1 MSSIMKSYT
10 FCLRDCE
17 TLTQLDRFS
26 IHDVDGLLGRICTTK
41 GAGMAAIGAQRLAVE
56 HADPEPMAH
65 PPPQAISI
73 QRQRM
78 GAGAVESCC

>member
-1 MSSIMKSYT
+1 MKSYT